1 MPFWPF
7 CGAIFSRIFGNW
19 KFREALFSRISE
31 NWKFREALFSLKSL
45 WFQRFDIFCA
55 IVKNDF
61 IKRTPFLMKRFKKTC
76 NRQYFHFIFANRRF
90 LYISRGFIFANCQ
103 FLKILRG
110 FIFANFG
117 HSRKFIPAKLY
128 PREYYDVLVSSG
140 FRIQYSGF
148 KIQDSGFKQNSGYVK
163 R

>member
-1 MPFWPF
+1 MEISRGF
-7 CGAIFSRIFGNW
+7 IFANFRKLEISR
-19 KFREALFSRISE
+19 
-31 NWKFREALFSLKSL
+31 LFSLKSL

-76 NRQYFHFIFANRRF
+76 NRQYFRFIFANRRF
-90 LYISRGFIFANCQ
+90 LYISRGFIFANCR

-117 HSRKFIPAKLY
+117 HSRKFIPANIY
-128 PREYYDVLVSSG
+128 PRETLSPRIFIPLRYCKCGPNIAHFEKSG
-140 FRIQYSGF
+140 NWKQFGGSPAPPRKW
-148 KIQDSGFKQNSGYVK
+148 KICIKIWIF
-163 R
+163 